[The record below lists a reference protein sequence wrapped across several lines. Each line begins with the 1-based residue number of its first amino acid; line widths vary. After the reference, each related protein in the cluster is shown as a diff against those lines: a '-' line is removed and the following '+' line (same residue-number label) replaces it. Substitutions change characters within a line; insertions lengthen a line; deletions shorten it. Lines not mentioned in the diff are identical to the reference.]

1 MVPNIVNAGE
11 ETTITM
17 DYVNKGK
24 GDVSNVEAS
33 VEGDGITA
41 TQAKQYVGNV
51 ASGASGSIG
60 FAFTADKP
68 GETEAKLT
76 VTYENSDG
84 QPQTKEFP
92 VKINAVEAPV
102 PDDSDTD
109 VDVQD
114 RACRSG
120 CG

>member
-1 MVPNIVNAGE
+1 
-11 ETTITM
+11 M

-60 FAFTADKP
+60 FAFTGGQARRNR
-68 GETEAKLT
+68 GET
-76 VTYENSDG
+76 DG
-84 QPQTKEFP
+84 
-92 VKINAVEAPV
+92 
-102 PDDSDTD
+102 D
-109 VDVQD
+109 V
-114 RACRSG
+114 
-120 CG
+120 

>member
-1 MVPNIVNAGE
+1 MWRPARPAPL
-11 ETTITM
+11 
-17 DYVNKGK
+17 D
-24 GDVSNVEAS
+24 SHS
-33 VEGDGITA
+33 L
-41 TQAKQYVGNV
+41 
-51 ASGASGSIG
+51 
-60 FAFTADKP
+60 ADKP

-114 RACRSG
+114 QSMPVWVWIVAGGRCTRRG
-120 CG
+120 CIDGRIGGPSPP

>member
-1 MVPNIVNAGE
+1 
-11 ETTITM
+11 M

-114 RACRSG
+114 QSMPVWVWISRMMSRVISSTPFP
-120 CG
+120 

>member
-1 MVPNIVNAGE
+1 MPNIVNAGE

-92 VKINAVEAPV
+92 VKSMPLKLLFRMIPIRMLT
-102 PDDSDTD
+102 SRI
-109 VDVQD
+109 